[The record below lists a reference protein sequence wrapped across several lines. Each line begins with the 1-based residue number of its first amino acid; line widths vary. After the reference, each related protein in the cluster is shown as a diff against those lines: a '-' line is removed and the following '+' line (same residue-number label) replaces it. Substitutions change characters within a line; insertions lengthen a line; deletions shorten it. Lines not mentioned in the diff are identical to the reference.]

1 MAFLDTEIATIS
13 EADRAANRV
22 CPVTAKLTQDEH
34 RRVTELAE
42 GLGQARSEWIR
53 RLILAELQRAN
64 DQTQADPLLAEI
76 IGVRLLL
83 VNLLQP
89 RDEKERLTKQTFE
102 TLLSEIKRV
111 KKQLAIEIEREN
123 ERR

>member
-1 MAFLDTEIATIS
+1 MALLDTEIASIS

-22 CPVTAKLTQDEH
+22 CPVTVKLTQDEH

-53 RLILAELQRAN
+53 RLILADLQRAN
-64 DQTQADPLLAEI
+64 DQPQADPLLAEI

-89 RDEKERLTKQTFE
+89 RDEKEMLTKQTFE
-102 TLLSEIKRV
+102 TLLGEIKRI

>member
-1 MAFLDTEIATIS
+1 MGLLDTEIATIS

-22 CPVTAKLTQDEH
+22 CPVTVKLTQDEH

-53 RLILAELQRAN
+53 RLILADLQRAN
-64 DQTQADPLLAEI
+64 DQPHANPLLAEI

-89 RDEKERLTKQTFE
+89 RDEKEMLTKQTFE
-102 TLLSEIKRV
+102 TLLSEIKRI